1 VQRYKEAYEILK
13 CWINWITME
22 SMAQF
27 NSIDEVY
34 RTKLQDNIDDIY
46 IDQGLEGEI

>member
-1 VQRYKEAYEILK
+1 
-13 CWINWITME
+13 ME

-34 RTKLQDNIDDIY
+34 ITKLQYRIDDIY
-46 IDQGLEGEI
+46 IDQGLEGEIGVFVDDLDQEYSMT